1 MQENNLNIET
11 FGEIIDGF
19 LEENHVRMLLD
30 MPEGTED
37 VTITDNTGM
46 GPAVWLYILSHAMV
60 RSITA
65 LEKMSGC
72 SLDRKFV
79 RAILGMIEEEIM
91 KRKEEKK

>member
-1 MQENNLNIET
+1 MQGNNLDIEK

-19 LEENHVRMLLD
+19 LEENHVQMLLD
-30 MPEGTED
+30 MPEGTRD

-46 GPAVWLYILSHAMV
+46 GPTVRLYILTNAMV

-79 RAILGMIEEEIM
+79 RAILGMIEGEIM
-91 KRKEEKK
+91 KGKGVKK